1 MRAIQLWNWKTTYDL
16 NFPDE
21 HGTLAVVRVHRP
33 AVVRVHRPAVVRVH
47 RPAVVRVHRPA
58 DVRVHRPAVN
68 LKKCFPIIS
77 LGKTG
82 KTIWFRTTSNTQ
94 IIA

>member
-1 MRAIQLWNWKTTYDL
+1 MRAIKLWNWKTTYDL

-21 HGTLAVVRVHRP
+21 HETLAVVRVHRP
-33 AVVRVHRPAVVRVH
+33 AV
-47 RPAVVRVHRPA
+47 
-58 DVRVHRPAVN
+58 VRVHRPAVN

>member
-21 HGTLAVVRVHRP
+21 HETLAVVRVHRP
-33 AVVRVHRPAVVRVH
+33 EVVRVHRPAV
-47 RPAVVRVHRPA
+47 
-58 DVRVHRPAVN
+58 VRVHRPAVN

-77 LGKTG
+77 LDKTG
-82 KTIWFRTTSNTQ
+82 KTISFRTTSNTQ